1 MIKILFTQEEIETIK
16 HDRFY
21 HPHPRVQIKMEV
33 LHLHSFG
40 LKQSLIC
47 KIAGVSPNTIRSY
60 LKQFLNGGLD
70 EIKTITA
77 KFSQIL
83 TLSAKISL
91 FLLIFLKS
99 VLDYI
104 FSIFL

>member
-47 KIAGVSPNTIRSY
+47 KIAGV
-60 LKQFLNGGLD
+60 
-70 EIKTITA
+70 
-77 KFSQIL
+77 
-83 TLSAKISL
+83 
-91 FLLIFLKS
+91 
-99 VLDYI
+99 
-104 FSIFL
+104 